1 LKTKNREN
9 PGYTQQKTCHLEKFR
24 HGIVPQAKLPCEHR
38 QLRSISVRNLV
49 FCTRRVRH
57 CSLRSKDNFKRDWVS
72 DRLFSSML
80 ALYSISS
87 RTIQIFS
94 ALQNMDNPE
103 EILARARER
112 AQKMNLPYAGALLP
126 AEARALMQNLHGAKL
141 VDVRTRAE
149 LEWVGSVPGSVAV
162 EWNAWPGGAR
172 NPDFVAQLEQQVDK
186 AATVMFLCRSGARSN
201 AAAIA
206 AMQAGYNK
214 AYNVLE
220 GFEGDKDDGGQRN
233 KLGGWR
239 AAGLPWTQS

>member
-1 LKTKNREN
+1 MALCHKPSWLANTGMVAPIRCETERFA
-9 PGYTQQKTCHLEKFR
+9 PAVCVSVHLVQKT
-24 HGIVPQAKLPCEHR
+24 ISCETPAVGSTLFLCRR
-38 QLRSISVRNLV
+38 QILNLKPYNP
-49 FCTRRVRH
+49 
-57 CSLRSKDNFKRDWVS
+57 S
-72 DRLFSSML
+72 
-80 ALYSISS
+80 
-87 RTIQIFS
+87 FS
-94 ALQNMDNPE
+94 ALENMENPQ

-126 AEARALMQNLHGAKL
+126 AEAHALMQNLHEAKL

-149 LEWVGSVPGSVAV
+149 LEWVGSVPGSAAV

-186 AATVMFLCRSGARSN
+186 AATVMFLCRSGGRSN

-206 AMQAGYNK
+206 AMQAGYGK

-220 GFEGDKDDGGQRN
+220 GFEGDKDVGGQRN